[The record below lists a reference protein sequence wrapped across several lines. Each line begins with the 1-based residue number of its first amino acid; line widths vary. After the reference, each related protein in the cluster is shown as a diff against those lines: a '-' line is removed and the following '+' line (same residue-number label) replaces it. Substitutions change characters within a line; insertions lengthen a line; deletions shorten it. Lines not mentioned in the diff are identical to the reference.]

1 MHSYAKTLPVSCNSI
16 YQKQKIATKEH
27 NMSNNFLTIGQLAKR
42 TGVTIRTLRYYDKIG
57 LLQPVIIM
65 KVDIDYIVL
74 KISKVQQIQSLKF
87 IGFSLKDILD
97 FLVAEQIEKRD
108 ITHTIMFKKALL
120 AEQEKIQQTIDQ
132 LNHMFAILENQQKV
146 YTSIFCFI
154 IHSILWEEENLDEL
168 NQIENSIY
176 NFRSNER
183 LDLDKEYFQYLQ
195 S

>member
-1 MHSYAKTLPVSCNSI
+1 
-16 YQKQKIATKEH
+16 
-27 NMSNNFLTIGQLAKR
+27 MSNNFLTIGQLAKR